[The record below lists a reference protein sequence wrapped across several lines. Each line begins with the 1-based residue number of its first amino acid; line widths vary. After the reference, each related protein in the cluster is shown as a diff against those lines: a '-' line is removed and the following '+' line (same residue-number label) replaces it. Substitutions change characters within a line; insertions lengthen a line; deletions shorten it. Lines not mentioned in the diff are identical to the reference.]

1 MVELDAALNICLRND
16 TLCTVHVLTVQRLTA
31 LLVGHA
37 DDLQPAPN
45 IGMSIGCAAGS
56 DSLRAVSSA
65 AAGDDV

>member
-16 TLCTVHVLTVQRLTA
+16 TLCTVHVLTLQRLTA

-37 DDLQPAPN
+37 DNLQTAPN
-45 IGMSIGCAAGS
+45 IGMSIGCAGS